1 MFTKSGDYSVSVMR
15 LSVIVE
21 RDQDGWYVGW
31 VPELPGCH
39 SQAQT
44 LDELMNR
51 IRESV
56 DLYLEVEKTDMNV
69 FRHNLR
75 LSE

>member
-1 MFTKSGDYSVSVMR
+1 MR

-21 RDQDGWYVGW
+21 RDQEGWYVGW

-39 SQAQT
+39 SQAKT

-56 DLYLEVEKTDMNV
+56 DLYLEVEKTDTDV
-69 FRHNLR
+69 LR
-75 LSE
+75 KFVGVQFLEVSTREPLTC

>member
-15 LSVIVE
+15 LSFIVE
-21 RDQDGWYVGW
+21 RDLDGWYVGW

-39 SQAQT
+39 SQAKT